1 MRAFYYFLIGAV
13 LFYLDSL
20 IALVIP
26 MQIGGRGIIFVP
38 HLLLMYLLI
47 LTIYKKP
54 SIAVVLAIIFGL
66 TTDLY
71 YGTIYGLNTFGY
83 LLFVILMDF
92 FFKVYYR
99 DHTMV
104 FLGVWLFTILFEIYQ
119 AIIYGLLGLIRFNLW
134 DFLLFRLLPTAFVN
148 LLLLIIVFGLIKKII
163 KKLDLPIDRKAKGW

>member
-47 LTIYKKP
+47 ITIYKKP
-54 SIAVVLAIIFGL
+54 SMGVVLAIIFGL

-99 DHTMV
+99 DQTMIFV
-104 FLGVWLFTILFEIYQ
+104 GVWGFTILFEIYQ
-119 AIIYGLLGLIRFNLW
+119 AMIYGLLGLIKFNIW

-163 KKLDLPIDRKAKGW
+163 KKLDLPIDRKA

>member
-13 LFYLDSL
+13 LFYLESL

-47 LTIYKKP
+47 ITIYKKP

-104 FLGVWLFTILFEIYQ
+104 FIGVWLFTIIFEIYQ
-119 AIIYGLLGLIRFNLW
+119 ALIYGLLGLIKFNLW

-148 LLLLIIVFGLIKKII
+148 LLLLVIVFSLIKKLI
-163 KKLDLPIDRKAKGW
+163 KKLDLPIDRKA

>member
-47 LTIYKKP
+47 ITIYKKP
-54 SIAVVLAIIFGL
+54 SIAVALAIIFGL

-104 FLGVWLFTILFEIYQ
+104 FIGVWLFTIIFEIYQ
-119 AIIYGLLGLIRFNLW
+119 ALIYGLLGLIKFNLW

-148 LLLLIIVFGLIKKII
+148 LLLLVIVFSLIKKLI
-163 KKLDLPIDRKAKGW
+163 KKLDLPIDRKA

>member
-26 MQIGGRGIIFVP
+26 MQIGGRGVIFVP

-47 LTIYKKP
+47 ITIYKKP

-104 FLGVWLFTILFEIYQ
+104 FIGVWLFTIIFEIYQ
-119 AIIYGLLGLIRFNLW
+119 ALIYGLLGLIKFNLW

-148 LLLLIIVFGLIKKII
+148 LLLLVIVFSLIKKLI
-163 KKLDLPIDRKAKGW
+163 KKLDLPIDRKA

>member
-1 MRAFYYFLIGAV
+1 MRAFSYFLFGAV
-13 LFYLDSL
+13 LFYIDSL
-20 IALVIP
+20 IALIIP
-26 MQIGGRGIIFVP
+26 MHIGNKEIIFVP

-54 SIAVVLAIIFGL
+54 SIAITLAIIFGL

-83 LLFVILMDF
+83 LLFVVLMNY

-104 FLGVWLFTILFEIYQ
+104 FLGVWIFTVIFEIYT
-119 AIIYGLLGLIRFNLW
+119 ALIYGLLGLIQFN
-134 DFLLFRLLPTAFVN
+134 FMEFILFRLVPTALIN
-148 LLLLIIVFGLIKKII
+148 LILLIILFVPTRKLIKK
-163 KKLDLPIDRKAKGW
+163 LTSAIDTKA

>member
-1 MRAFYYFLIGAV
+1 
-13 LFYLDSL
+13 
-20 IALVIP
+20 
-26 MQIGGRGIIFVP
+26 IFVP

-47 LTIYKKP
+47 ITIYKKP

-104 FLGVWLFTILFEIYQ
+104 FIGVWLFTIIFEIYQ
-119 AIIYGLLGLIRFNLW
+119 ALIYGLLGLIKFNLW

-148 LLLLIIVFGLIKKII
+148 LLL
-163 KKLDLPIDRKAKGW
+163 

>member
-47 LTIYKKP
+47 ITIYKKP

-104 FLGVWLFTILFEIYQ
+104 FIGVWLFTIIFEIYQ
-119 AIIYGLLGLIRFNLW
+119 ALIYGLLGLIKFNLW

-148 LLLLIIVFGLIKKII
+148 LLLLLIVFSLIKKLI
-163 KKLDLPIDRKAKGW
+163 KKLDLPIDRKA

>member
-119 AIIYGLLGLIRFNLW
+119 AIIYGLLGLIKFNLW

-148 LLLLIIVFGLIKKII
+148 LLVLIIVFGLIKKII
-163 KKLDLPIDRKAKGW
+163 KKLDLPIDRKA